1 MLAIIEAAGKQF
13 LVKEGST
20 VKLDSWM
27 GDKGEKVVFERVLMV
42 KDGDQI
48 SVGTPYLEGVKVRGT
63 VLEKA
68 KDRKVLVFK
77 YKPKKNY
84 RRKIG
89 HRQPKTLVY
98 IEAVETS

>member
-13 LVKEGST
+13 LVKEGSL
-20 VKLDSWM
+20 VKLDSWV
-27 GDKGEKVVFERVLMV
+27 GNKGEEVVFERVLMF
-42 KDGDQI
+42 KDGDQV
-48 SVGTPYLEGVKVRGT
+48 SVGNPYLDGVRVRGT
-63 VLEKA
+63 VLEKS
-68 KDRKVLVFK
+68 KDRNVLVFK

-98 IEAVETS
+98 IKAVEVS